1 MRIIFAGTP
10 KFAAIILEGLIKEG
24 LKPDCVLTQP
34 DRGQGRGRKVKVSPV
49 KQVAIDSEIDV
60 LQPLRLKDDAIKSK
74 IKAMKP
80 DVLVVAAYG
89 LILPREILCAPRFG
103 CINVHAS
110 VLPRWRGAA
119 PIERAILAGDQT
131 TGISIMQMEEGL
143 DTGPVFASGSTD
155 IVRGE
160 SVGGLEGRL
169 AFMGSG
175 LLNKTLGN
183 LPGSKLE
190 QEEELAT
197 YASKLTNEDRKVD
210 WSQSTDGIFRQ
221 IWALSERM
229 PVTTEIDD
237 RRIQILEAVQVD
249 EYEFQELDSQ
259 TIGSILGI
267 DKSGIF
273 IRCRDGVL
281 NLTKLR
287 MIGGKGAILNPSSA
301 LNGFPHIFKKGA
313 IMKNINQSE

>member
-60 LQPLRLKDDAIKSK
+60 LQPFGLKDDAIKLK
-74 IKAMKP
+74 IKAMAP

-89 LILPREILCAPRFG
+89 LILPKEILCAPRFG

-119 PIERAILAGDQT
+119 PVERAILAGDQT

-143 DTGPVFASGSTD
+143 DTGPVFASSSTG

-160 SVGGLEGRL
+160 SVSGLEARL
-169 AFMGSG
+169 AFMGSD
-175 LLNKTLGN
+175 LLNKVLRH
-183 LPGSKLE
+183 LPGSKSK

-197 YASKLTNEDRKVD
+197 YASKLTSEDRKVD
-210 WSQSTDGIFRQ
+210 WSQSTDKIFRQ
-221 IWALSERM
+221 IWALSERI
-229 PVTTEIDD
+229 PVTMEINN

-249 EYEFQELDSQ
+249 EYKAQELDSQ
-259 TIGSILGI
+259 MVGGILRI

-273 IRCRDGVL
+273 IRCKDGVL

-287 MIGGKGAILNPSSA
+287 MIGGKGAILSPSSA
-301 LNGFPHIFKKGA
+301 LNGFPHIFNKGA
-313 IMKNINQSE
+313 IIKNINQPE